1 MPGRMQ
7 ILKKIFRGIALAV
20 LSFAPTGAVYALTCT
35 STGITTD
42 WGTESTWSCGRV
54 PLAGDDVV
62 IASGHTV
69 TVNVAA
75 VCSSLSTSG
84 TLNSTVNI
92 SAGQSLTVSGNAVL
106 DATSANNNNS
116 KTINVGAG
124 TLNIGGN
131 LTLTNGV
138 GDRLAVLSMSTGTAY
153 IGGSLSGGGT
163 LTPGTGTVVYN
174 GAGAQNVGGYT
185 YNNLTV
191 NKSAGAATLTGSAA
205 INGNLT
211 VSAGTL
217 DLSAFT
223 ADRATAGGAIAVASG
238 ATLKIGGSNTFPANY
253 TTRTLAANGVVD
265 YSGTSQTVSDEAYS
279 HLNLS
284 GSGNKSAGAGLTVN
298 GDLTIAAGATFLGNS
313 HTHNLKGNLSNSG
326 TLTGGTSTINF
337 NGTAAQ
343 SISGAGAT
351 NFFSLT
357 IANAAGVTPN
367 GNITVQGNFT
377 HTAGF
382 TAGTST
388 VTFGGSSAQSL
399 TGTTTFNNLV
409 MNNAA
414 GLTLNNT
421 VSAGGTATFTSGN
434 IATGANALVITS
446 TGSVTRTSGH
456 VVGNMTRHFTTGID
470 VTRNFEIGTGT
481 NYTPVAVTIATVT
494 VAGSMTA
501 TTATPDHPQIATS
514 GINAAR
520 SVNRYWTLSKD
531 ANLAFDAFGAV
542 FNFVSG
548 DVDAGSNTA
557 NFIVQRYAAPTW
569 FNTTLAAPLA
579 TSTEAVN
586 ISAVGDFAI
595 GQPFTLSFSREK
607 EFVFTR
613 ELY

>member
-1 MPGRMQ
+1 M
-7 ILKKIFRGIALAV
+7 KKIFRGIALAV
-20 LSFAPTGAVYALTCT
+20 LCCVPGGAVYAATCT
-35 STGITTD
+35 SNASGNWNDPIWTGCTTPGAAD
-42 WGTESTWSCGRV
+42 T
-54 PLAGDDVV
+54 VV
-62 IASGHTV
+62 IAGPHSV
-69 TVNVAA
+69 TVSVAA
-75 VCSSLSTSG
+75 VCASLSTSG
-84 TLNSTVNI
+84 LSSSGVVI

-106 DATSANNNNS
+106 DATGINNNS
-116 KTINVGAG
+116 SKSINVGAG

-131 LTLTNGV
+131 LTLTNGT
-138 GDRLAVLSMSTGTAY
+138 GARTADLSMSTGTSN

-163 LTPGTGTVVYN
+163 LTPGAGAVVYN
-174 GAGAQNVGGYT
+174 GAGAQNVGSYT

-191 NKSAGAATLTGSAA
+191 NKSAGAATLTGSAT
-205 INGNLT
+205 IGGNLT

-217 DLSAFT
+217 DLSTFT
-223 ADRATAGGAIAVASG
+223 ADRATAGGAITVASG
-238 ATLKIGGSNTFPANY
+238 ATLKIGGNNTFPANY
-253 TTRTLAANGVVD
+253 TTRTLAATSVVD
-265 YSGTSQTVSDEAYS
+265 YSGSSQTVSNEAYS

-284 GSGNKSAGAGLTVN
+284 GSGDKSAGVGLTVN
-298 GDLTIAAGATFLGNS
+298 GNLTIAAGATFLGNS

-357 IANAAGVTPN
+357 LANAAGVTPN

-388 VTFGGSSAQSL
+388 VIFGGLSAQSL

-421 VSAGGTATFTSGN
+421 VSVGGTLTFTSGN
-434 IATGANALVITS
+434 IVTGANALVITPA
-446 TGSVTRTSGH
+446 GSVTRTSGH
-456 VVGNMTRHFTTGID
+456 VAGNLTKHFTTGID
-470 VTRNFEIGTGT
+470 VTQNFEIGSGAIYAPVTVIVDTGT
-481 NYTPVAVTIATVT
+481 A
-494 VAGSMTA
+494 AGSMTA
-501 TTATPDHPQIATS
+501 TTATPDHPQIATA
-514 GINAAR
+514 GIDSAK

-531 ANLAFDAFGAV
+531 VNLTFNAFGAV

-548 DVDAGSNTA
+548 DVDAGANTA

-595 GQPFTLSFSREK
+595 GQPFILSFSREK